1 MSKIVLII
9 KRDDKIDS
17 LGKIKFLQ
25 VASFFK
31 KSLDEDASGAEIEI
45 EGGRD
50 K

>member
-1 MSKIVLII
+1 MIKLIHWGRLNFSK
-9 KRDDKIDS
+9 
-17 LGKIKFLQ
+17 
-25 VASFFK
+25 FFK